1 MMSCRNN
8 GHAPVRRNVTTFT
21 RLLTACLVAGT
32 VAVCTAQTVQVTP
45 LAKDDR
51 ILVTLRLSDVFT
63 DEVRAAMHSGLRIT
77 FVYDIELKRSTA
89 LWVDRTIATATVTA
103 SVEYDILKRRYL
115 ATRREDGR
123 MDRVDYLEREEAAR
137 QWLTEFDKL
146 PLFSSAG
153 LEGNSEYYL
162 RVRAHTMPRNASF
175 VWPWEGG
182 VAGLAKFTFLR

>member
-1 MMSCRNN
+1 MTFRMMFR
-8 GHAPVRRNVTTFT
+8 G
-21 RLLTACLVAGT
+21 LLAACLIAGGA
-32 VAVCTAQTVQVTP
+32 AVCSAQSVQVTP
-45 LAKDDR
+45 LAKDGR
-51 ILVTLRLSDVFT
+51 ILVTLRMNDVFT
-63 DEVRAAMHSGLRIT
+63 EEVRTAMHSGLRIT

-89 LWVDRTIATATVTA
+89 LWVDRTLAAASVTATI
-103 SVEYDILKRRYL
+103 EYDILTRRYL

-123 MDRVDYLEREEAAR
+123 MEKLEMFEREEDAR
-137 QWLTEFDKL
+137 DWLTAFDKL

-182 VAGLAKFTFLR
+182 IAGLAKFTFLR

>member
-1 MMSCRNN
+1 MRNL
-8 GHAPVRRNVTTFT
+8 AR
-21 RLLTACLVAGT
+21 CLAFVFVLAAG
-32 VAVCTAQTVQVTP
+32 AVCSAQSVQVTP
-45 LAKDDR
+45 LAKDGH
-51 ILVTLRLSDVFT
+51 ILVTLRMNNVFT
-63 DEVRAAMHSGLRIT
+63 DEVRAAMLSGLRIT
-77 FVYDIELKRSTA
+77 FVYDIELKRGTA

-103 SVEYDILKRRYL
+103 TVEYDILTQRYL

-123 MDRVDYLEREEAAR
+123 MVSSETIEREDAAR
-137 QWLTEFDKL
+137 AWLTEFEKL
-146 PLFSSAG
+146 PLFNSAG